1 MFPKNTFANE
11 FRLRLGIWQRG
22 GVGIERGL
30 TTIGIW
36 VFLRAVMGK
45 THADLRVQKI
55 VQRSCSDVQPFQPN
69 LNYDKLNLNP
79 ESWYLNPG
87 VKNRAES
94 SKLNPES
101 SGKKQ
106 S

>member
-1 MFPKNTFANE
+1 MHASKNRPPQCFQKNTFANG

-45 THADLRVQKI
+45 THAGVLDLREQQI
-55 VQRSCSDVQPFQPN
+55 VQRGHQ
-69 LNYDKLNLNP
+69 L
-79 ESWYLNPG
+79 
-87 VKNRAES
+87 
-94 SKLNPES
+94 
-101 SGKKQ
+101 
-106 S
+106 